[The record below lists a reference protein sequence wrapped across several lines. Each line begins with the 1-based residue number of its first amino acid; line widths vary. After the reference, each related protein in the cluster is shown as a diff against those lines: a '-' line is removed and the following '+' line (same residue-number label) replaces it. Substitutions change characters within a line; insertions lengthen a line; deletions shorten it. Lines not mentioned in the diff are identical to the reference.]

1 MNFVARE
8 RSLHA
13 LVRGVTFL
21 LLLLDEKTCQRDAG
35 LWVVWGTW
43 VGHSLLLFFSIIQA
57 IPLWVFCV

>member
-21 LLLLDEKTCQRDAG
+21 LLLLDEKTCQRDAEDMPKG
-35 LWVVWGTW
+35 LFGEH
-43 VGHSLLLFFSIIQA
+43 GLGIRFFCSF
-57 IPLWVFCV
+57 L